1 MQFGTITIK
10 DSGSGATLLSTKIPL
25 TPGPLVVVVKDTWP
39 PSKPTSVETISAS
52 FVPPKTG
59 SAVRLCECSNG
70 RRRLWPLRDSD
81 GRPLLPGRTV
91 NLAVDVKAAGLQD
104 GSGKALASNVLY
116 TLGSKWIA
124 VPAEQQT
131 FSATSSS
138 DADNATDVAAA
149 ALASAPF
156 TPPAAPDVFT
166 TFLLG
171 SKAYGCEPQPSVVRA
186 MCSAV

>member
-1 MQFGTITIK
+1 M
-10 DSGSGATLLSTKIPL
+10 L
-25 TPGPLVVVVKDTWP
+25 
-39 PSKPTSVETISAS
+39 
-52 FVPPKTG
+52 
-59 SAVRLCECSNG
+59 
-70 RRRLWPLRDSD
+70 
-81 GRPLLPGRTV
+81 RTV

-104 GSGKALASNVLY
+104 GAGKALASNVLY

-138 DADNATDVAAA
+138 AAGNATDVAGG

-171 SKAYGCEPQPSVVRA
+171 SKAYGCEAQPSVVRA
-186 MCSAV
+186 MCSTV